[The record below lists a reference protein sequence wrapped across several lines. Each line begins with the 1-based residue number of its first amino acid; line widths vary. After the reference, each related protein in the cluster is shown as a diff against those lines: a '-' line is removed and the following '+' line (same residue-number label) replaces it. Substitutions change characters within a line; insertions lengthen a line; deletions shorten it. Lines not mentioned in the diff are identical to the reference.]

1 MKLLRCPLNGL
12 RNISEFLYGGEVHP
26 LTDPSHQDSRAWAEQ
41 VFFDDN
47 AAGVVLEWR
56 GHRPTSF
63 WFIAERDT
71 LTDQVLRTFASS
83 EIYGERAGP
92 HKGSGRQP
100 CATPRTND

>member
-47 AAGVVLEWR
+47 AAGVVLEWWC
-56 GHRPTSF
+56 HRPTSF

-83 EIYGERAGP
+83 EIYVERVTFTRP
-92 HKGSGRQP
+92 VSGDHH
-100 CATPRTND
+100 A

>member
-26 LTDPSHQDSRAWAEQ
+26 LTDPSHHGARAWAEQ

-47 AAGVVLEWR
+47 AAGLVLEWWC
-56 GHRPTSF
+56 HRPTSY

-83 EIYGERAGP
+83 ELYVERVTFTRAVSGDP
-92 HKGSGRQP
+92 H
-100 CATPRTND
+100 A

>member
-47 AAGVVLEWR
+47 AAGVVLEW
-56 GHRPTSF
+56 
-63 WFIAERDT
+63 
-71 LTDQVLRTFASS
+71 
-83 EIYGERAGP
+83 
-92 HKGSGRQP
+92 
-100 CATPRTND
+100 

>member
-26 LTDPSHQDSRAWAEQ
+26 VTDPSHHDARAWAER

-47 AAGVVLEWR
+47 AAGVVLEWWC
-56 GHRPTSF
+56 HRPTSY

-71 LTDQVLRTFASS
+71 LTDQVLRTFASF
-83 EIYGERAGP
+83 EIYVDRVAFKRISSGDP
-92 HKGSGRQP
+92 H
-100 CATPRTND
+100 A

>member
-26 LTDPSHQDSRAWAEQ
+26 VTDPSHHDARTWAER

-47 AAGVVLEWR
+47 AAGVVLEWWC
-56 GHRPTSF
+56 HRPTSY

-83 EIYGERAGP
+83 EIYVDRVAFKRISSGDP
-92 HKGSGRQP
+92 H
-100 CATPRTND
+100 A